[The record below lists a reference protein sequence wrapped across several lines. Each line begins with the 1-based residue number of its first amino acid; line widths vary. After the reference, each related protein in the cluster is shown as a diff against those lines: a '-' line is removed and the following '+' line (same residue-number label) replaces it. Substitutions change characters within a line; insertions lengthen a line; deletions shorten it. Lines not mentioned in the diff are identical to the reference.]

1 MPPIV
6 PNAKNI
12 KSFPTDAA
20 FASWMKANH
29 ARADEIWVK
38 VHKKDSGL
46 PSITCAEALDV
57 ALCYGWIDG
66 IRKSVDA
73 DRYAIRFT
81 PRKPGSTWSRVNI
94 RVAQELI
101 AGGRMRAAGR
111 RAFDARRADKS
122 GTYAF
127 EQLTTPELDAAAEA
141 EFRRAPEAWRFFQA
155 QPPGYRRTVTWWV
168 VSAKRPETR
177 ARRLTAVIEDSA
189 AGRRIGLLRR

>member
-1 MPPIV
+1 VNPV
-6 PNAKNI
+6 FFG
-12 KSFPTDAA
+12 SAA
-20 FASWMKANH
+20 EFRHWLRRH
-29 ARADEIWVK
+29 HPVEREVWVGYFRK
-38 VHKKDSGL
+38 HTGR
-46 PSITCAEALDV
+46 PSLTWQESV
-57 ALCYGWIDG
+57 TEALCYGWIDG